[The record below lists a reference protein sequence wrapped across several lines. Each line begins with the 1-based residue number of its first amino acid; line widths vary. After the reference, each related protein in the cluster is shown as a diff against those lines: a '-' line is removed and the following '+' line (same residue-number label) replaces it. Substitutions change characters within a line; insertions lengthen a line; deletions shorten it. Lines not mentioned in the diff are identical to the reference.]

1 MQHTVPY
8 TPQQNGV
15 AERKNRTLKEMAN
28 CMLQSKGLSL
38 SFWAEAINC
47 ANYIINRTPTKVL
60 KNITPEEAWSSI
72 KPDVSHFRIFGSEA
86 WAHIPDEKHKALEPK
101 SEKCT
106 FVGYS
111 EDVKGYR
118 LIPFKSKNVIIR
130 RDVKIDENKSACE
143 PSPADVP
150 PLPISSTFENISS
163 SDDESEDDNP
173 PPPSQDPKLPRWFCT
188 TRDAASDLA
197 GDPTD
202 QRRTR
207 SQFERAS
214 SLLAQAPVNH
224 DPDTFAEASGHPHW
238 EAAMN
243 EEYHSL
249 LANGTWDLVPL
260 PKGRKLVRCKWVYR
274 TKYGPD
280 RKVDKHKARLVAKGF
295 SQVEGIDYTDTFSP
309 VAKMNSIRLV
319 LSFAASLKWEVHQM
333 DVKSAFLH
341 GDLHEEIYMEQPIGF
356 IQTDSSFV
364 CRLKKSLYGLK
375 QAPRAW
381 YAKMDSFLLES
392 GFSRCYSD
400 NTVYTKKV
408 GNSLIILVFYV
419 DDLILTGSD
428 PNLIN
433 HVKSSLKKKFEMTD
447 LGHLH
452 YFLGLQV
459 LQSKE
464 GISLSQ
470 SKYACDILRHFHMED
485 CKPAPSPFQ
494 SGVKLSVSCT
504 SPEVDATLYRQL
516 VGKLL
521 YLTHTRPD
529 LSFVVGLVA
538 RFLQN
543 PVKVIG
549 KQLKEYFVMFEST
562 AVYVFTLGSGP
573 ITWACKKQAGISL
586 SSAEAEYR
594 GAVEA
599 SKEALWLRQILS
611 KLGFEQQHPTTLWCD
626 NQSAIQLCKDPVQ
639 HQRSKHIELHMHFI
653 RKLIHDHV
661 LEVQYCSTDD
671 QVADIFTKALT
682 EAKFTKLRYMLG
694 VQEVVTKG
702 G

>member
-1 MQHTVPY
+1 
-8 TPQQNGV
+8 
-15 AERKNRTLKEMAN
+15 MAN

-47 ANYIINRTPTKVL
+47 ANYIINRTPTKVQ

-72 KPDVSHFRIFGSEA
+72 KPDVSHFRVFGSEA

-130 RDVKIDENKSACE
+130 RDVKFDENKSACE

-150 PLPISSTFENISS
+150 PLPISSTFEEISS

-173 PPPSQDPKLPRWFCT
+173 PPPSQDHPSAPSAPSAPSLPRWVRT
-188 TRDAASDLA
+188 TRDAAGDLA

-249 LANGTWDLVPL
+249 LANDTWDLVPL

-274 TKYGPD
+274 TNYGPD
-280 RKVDKHKARLVAKGF
+280 GKVDKHKARLVAKGF
-295 SQVEGIDYTDTFSP
+295 SQVEGIDYTETFSP

-319 LSFAASLKWEVHQM
+319 LSLAASLKWEVHQM

-356 IQTDSSFV
+356 IQTDSSLV

-381 YAKMDSFLLES
+381 YAKMDNFLLKS
-392 GFSRCYSD
+392 GFSRCHSD
-400 NTVYTKKV
+400 NTVYTKTV
-408 GNSLIILVFYV
+408 GNSLIILVLYV

-428 PNLIN
+428 PILIN

-470 SKYACDILRHFHMED
+470 SKYACDILRHFHMEE

-549 KQLKEYFVMFEST
+549 KQLKEYFVMFE
-562 AVYVFTLGSGP
+562 A
-573 ITWACKKQAGISL
+573 AISL
-586 SSAEAEYR
+586 SSAEVEYR

-599 SKEALWLRQILS
+599 SKETLWLRQILS
-611 KLGFEQQHPTTLWCD
+611 ELGFEQQHPTTLWCD

-661 LEVQYCSTDD
+661 LEAQYCSTDD
-671 QVADIFTKALT
+671 QVADIFTKPLT